1 MRISMRGALVRAF
14 IALTVLTAVLSATGG
29 VFARTEE
36 AESYNQSA
44 DQLLKKGDLRGAAI
58 QLRNAIQKD
67 PEDGALRLK
76 VAQIDLRLG
85 EPLAAEA
92 AAMAA
97 RARGVSE
104 EQVAP
109 ILAEALYLEGEHSR
123 LLKSVPPGDRAPKR
137 ESD

>member
-1 MRISMRGALVRAF
+1 MRFSMRGALGRAF
-14 IALTVLTAVLSATGG
+14 IALTVLTAVLSASGG
-29 VFARTEE
+29 IFARTGE

-67 PEDGALRLK
+67 PEDGTLRLK
-76 VAQIDLRLG
+76 LAQIDLRLG
-85 EPLAAEA
+85 EMVAAEA

-97 RARGVSE
+97 KERGVSE

-109 ILAEALYLEGEHSR
+109 VLAEALYSEGE
-123 LLKSVPPGDRAPKR
+123 
-137 ESD
+137 